1 MYCEKFL
8 ETIKLLKSLFFVDTL
23 YSKRTQRKLGFQLAL
38 QGHSSTQDIR
48 AFGHSVT
55 EVPGYLG
62 TRGTLFRKLNFLF
75 IVNKQ

>member
-1 MYCEKFL
+1 MYSEKFL

-23 YSKRTQRKLGFQLAL
+23 YSKRTQRKVRL
-38 QGHSSTQDIR
+38 STGAQDIW

-55 EVPGYLG
+55 KVPGYLG

>member
-1 MYCEKFL
+1 MLYK
-8 ETIKLLKSLFFVDTL
+8 K
-23 YSKRTQRKLGFQLAL
+23 YSKRTQRKVRLSTG
-38 QGHSSTQDIR
+38 TQDIW

-55 EVPGYLG
+55 KVPGYLG

>member
-1 MYCEKFL
+1 MYSEKFL
-8 ETIKLLKSLFFVDTL
+8 ETIKLLKSLFLLTL
-23 YSKRTQRKLGFQLAL
+23 YIQKELRGKLGFQLAL